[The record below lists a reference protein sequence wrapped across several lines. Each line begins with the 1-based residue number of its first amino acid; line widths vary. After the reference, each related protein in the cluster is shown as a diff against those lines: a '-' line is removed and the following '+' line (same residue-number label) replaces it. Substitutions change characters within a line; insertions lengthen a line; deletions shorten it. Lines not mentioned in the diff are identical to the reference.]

1 MGLLFALVAVLV
13 LLVVPSVSETSAQRY
28 AKQQAEMQRRK
39 VAAWKKMIREG
50 QRPGET
56 TVEMV
61 ARVNL
66 FWNLA

>member
-1 MGLLFALVAVLV
+1 MGLLLALVAVLV
-13 LLVVPSVSETSAQRY
+13 LVVPSVSETSAQRY
-28 AKQQAEMQRRK
+28 AKQQAEMKRRK